1 MNYLTQHY
9 KNLCEKYSYQIKT
22 LEKKLNEYKELP
34 VGGGETPELI
44 DTPPVT
50 QTKKED
56 LPNNN
61 DPSTWPYITAQNW
74 QQIYNMI
81 LQWRGNVPSWF
92 QHGFWGG
99 ADTQYSIEYQWENF
113 INFLLGAVQRAG
125 SGNPINYWYVQEK
138 WNEYTSS
145 VLGSPYPFPLRYQAQ
160 YF

>member
-50 QTKKED
+50 QKKKED

-81 LQWRGNVPSWF
+81 LQWRGNIPSWF

-99 ADTQYSIEYQWENF
+99 PDTNYSIEEQWENF
-113 INFLLGAVQRAG
+113 ISFLLGGVQRAG
-125 SGNPINYWYVQEK
+125 SGNPEAYWNVQEL
-138 WNEYTSS
+138 WNKYTSS